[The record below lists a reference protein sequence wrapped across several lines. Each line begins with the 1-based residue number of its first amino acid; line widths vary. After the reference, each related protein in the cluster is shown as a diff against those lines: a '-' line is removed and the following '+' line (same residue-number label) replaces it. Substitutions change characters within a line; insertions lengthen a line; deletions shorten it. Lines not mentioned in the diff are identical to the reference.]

1 MQVNKNLCG
10 YVVLSNSLPV
20 VMPVFRD
27 TSTMTE
33 SVNFS
38 DGPARETTSTK
49 AYSKDSS
56 AHPSPK
62 DTSTEVNCVSL
73 ADLTDGDPN
82 HGLER
87 FR

>member
-1 MQVNKNLCG
+1 MQVNTNLCG
-10 YVVLSNSLPV
+10 YVVLSNSLSV
-20 VMPVFRD
+20 VMPVLRD

-38 DGPARETTSTK
+38 DGPAREATSTK
-49 AYSKDSS
+49 AYSKYSS

-73 ADLTDGDPN
+73 GDLTDGDPN